1 MSNKRDI
8 TLTEYSSIFIGKE
21 NDGKNIAVNKKTF
34 EEIEA
39 FVLQNSD
46 HVQYLKLGQNKRG
59 KFLQA
64 QNYVG
69 IIQTKSGRTIEI
81 LPKITKLDDEELKEE
96 EIEKSKRILLKM
108 LRTLKD
114 SPFKTTK
121 IANLKVEKMTLYE
134 IFIGMF
140 LEELSLLIKKG
151 IRSDY
156 IKKEDNLKYLK
167 GRLKIADHVKKNSI
181 HKEKFYVDYDE
192 FSLERIEN
200 RIIKTTLDFLYKKCI
215 TITNK
220 KRIREF
226 KFVFEDIKVIHDYNT
241 SFSKIK
247 LNREM
252 KSYEQV
258 LRWCKVFL
266 LNNSFSPYKG
276 TEIAFAL
283 LFDMNKLFESYIGDY
298 LRKKNGIQNLKLQDR
313 EHHLA
318 YIGDNGRFGLRPDI
332 IIETA
337 KEIIVCDTKWKIV
350 SKEPSQEDMY
360 QLYAYG
366 TKYKT
371 CKKLYL
377 IYPFIEEIATLKYNF
392 KIEKLLEL
400 EIIYFDLYNNKFY
413 KEEEVNL
420 RI

>member
-1 MSNKRDI
+1 MNDKRDI
-8 TLTEYSSIFIGKE
+8 TLTEYSSIFIGTE
-21 NDGKNIAVNKKTF
+21 NDGKNIAVNKETF
-34 EEIEA
+34 EEIET

-81 LPKITKLDDEELKEE
+81 LPKITRLDEDED
-96 EIEKSKRILLKM
+96 IEKSKKILLKM
-108 LRTLKD
+108 LRTLKY

-134 IFIGMF
+134 IFIKMF
-140 LEELSLLIKKG
+140 LEELSLLLKKG
-151 IRSDY
+151 IKSDY

-167 GRLKIADHVKKNSI
+167 GRLKISEQIKKNTI
-181 HKEKFYVDYDE
+181 HKERFAVEYDKFSPD
-192 FSLERIEN
+192 RIEN
-200 RIIKTTLDFLYKKCI
+200 QIIKTTLDFLYKKC
-215 TITNK
+215 TTLTNK

-226 KFVFEDIKVIHDYNT
+226 KFVFEDIKPIYDYN
-241 SFSKIK
+241 SCFSKIK
-247 LNREM
+247 LGRDM
-252 KSYEQV
+252 KNYEQV
-258 LRWCKVFL
+258 LKWCKVFL

-276 TEIAFAL
+276 SEIAFAL

-298 LRKKNGIQNLKLQDR
+298 LRKKDEIENLKLQDR

-318 YIGDNGRFGLRPDI
+318 YIDRSARFGLRPDI
-332 IIETA
+332 VIE
-337 KEIIVCDTKWKIV
+337 KENEIIVCDTKWKIM

-366 TKYKT
+366 TKYEK
-371 CKKLYL
+371 CKKVYL
-377 IYPFIEEIATLKYNF
+377 IYPFVDFSNPLKYDF
-392 KIEKLLEL
+392 GIGKSLEL
-400 EIIYFDLYNNKFY
+400 EVIYFNLHENTFY
-413 KEEEVNL
+413 ERGIELSQCSKN
-420 RI
+420 

>member
-1 MSNKRDI
+1 MSDKRDV
-8 TLTEYSSIFIGKE
+8 TLTEYSSIFIGTE

-34 EEIEA
+34 EEIET
-39 FVLQNSD
+39 FVLENSD
-46 HVQYLKLGQNKRG
+46 HVQYFKLGQNKRG

-81 LPKITKLDDEELKEE
+81 LPKIAKLDEE
-96 EIEKSKRILLKM
+96 EDIEKSKKILLKM

-134 IFIGMF
+134 IFIRMF

-151 IRSDY
+151 IKSDY

-167 GRLKIADHVKKNSI
+167 GRLKIADQIKKNSI
-181 HKEKFYVDYDE
+181 HKERFSVEYDE
-192 FSLERIEN
+192 FSSERLEN
-200 RIIKTTLDFLYKKCI
+200 RIIKTTLDFLYKKC
-215 TITNK
+215 TTLTNK

-226 KFVFEDIKVIHDYNT
+226 KFIFEDIKPVYDYN
-241 SFSKIK
+241 SCFSKIK
-247 LNREM
+247 LGRDM
-252 KSYEQV
+252 KNYEQV
-258 LRWCKVFL
+258 LKWCKVFL

-276 TEIAFAL
+276 SEIAFAL

-298 LRKKNGIQNLKLQDR
+298 LRKKDEIENLKLQDR
-313 EHHLA
+313 EHHLV
-318 YIGDNGRFGLRPDI
+318 YVDESGRFGLRPDI
-332 IIETA
+332 VIETEE
-337 KEIIVCDTKWKIV
+337 KTIICDTKWKIM

-366 TKYKT
+366 TKYEK

-377 IYPFIEEIATLKYNF
+377 IYPLVDGSAPLQYDFR
-392 KIEKLLEL
+392 IEKSLEL
-400 EIIYFDLYNNKFY
+400 EVIYF
-413 KEEEVNL
+413 NL
-420 RI
+420 HENIFHERGIDI

>member
-1 MSNKRDI
+1 MNDKRDI
-8 TLTEYSSIFIGKE
+8 TLTEYSSIFIGEE

-34 EEIEA
+34 EEIET

-81 LPKITKLDDEELKEE
+81 LPKITRLDEEED
-96 EIEKSKRILLKM
+96 IEKSKKILLKM

-121 IANLKVEKMTLYE
+121 IANLKVEKMPLYE
-134 IFIGMF
+134 IFIKMF
-140 LEELSLLIKKG
+140 LEELSLLLKKG
-151 IRSDY
+151 IKSDY

-167 GRLKIADHVKKNSI
+167 GRLKIADQIKKNSI
-181 HKEKFYVDYDE
+181 HKERFAVEYDE
-192 FSLERIEN
+192 FSPDRIEN
-200 RIIKTTLDFLYKKCI
+200 RIIKTTLDFLYKKC
-215 TITNK
+215 TTSTNK

-226 KFVFEDIKVIHDYNT
+226 KFVFENIKSIYDYN
-241 SFSKIK
+241 SCFSKIK
-247 LNREM
+247 LGRDM
-252 KSYEQV
+252 KNYEQV

-276 TEIAFAL
+276 SEIAFAL
-283 LFDMNKLFESYIGDY
+283 LFDMNKLFESYIGDH
-298 LRKKNGIQNLKLQDR
+298 LRKKDVVKNLKLQDR

-318 YIGDNGRFGLRPDI
+318 YIDRSGRFGLKPDI
-332 IIETA
+332 VIEKENETII
-337 KEIIVCDTKWKIV
+337 CDTKWKII
-350 SKEPSQEDMY
+350 SKEPIQEDMY

-366 TKYKT
+366 TKYEK
-371 CKKLYL
+371 CKKVYL
-377 IYPFIEEIATLKYNF
+377 IYPFVDSSNPLKYDF
-392 KIEKLLEL
+392 GIGKSLEL
-400 EIIYFDLYNNKFY
+400 EVIYFNIYMDDFH
-413 KEEEVNL
+413 ERGIE
-420 RI
+420 I